1 MTKTLEIVNKFYYAN
16 SQKKSTK
23 TKICLNR
30 NEKFDIIMKRLS
42 ESENSDE
49 STEKNVRIDVIKAPV
64 ADPRVH
70 DKKFPFFRRPRII
83 GGFSVDA
90 DRKFVSDRSQMRFF
104 CPEKLKNSSQAGSSY
119 KRVNWDLNHGYDNVI
134 RKDQNFKK
142 DEAISFML
150 KWILQNKST
159 FQVINPQTNETM
171 PLTMLSTDFVCFRG
185 LLTTIMCSPYEKRDG
200 WQIFAVK
207 HKGTIYL
214 RQMDTEAQ
222 LKAEA
227 NKSEHQMRMC
237 SWGYKFEQYV
247 VEDLRNEKEESF
259 NENRKFPPVN
269 ENEEFCCMYRA
280 RLGSHSVVYGAE
292 MDGFR
297 LRTPSEGALN
307 LNDIDLNQDGH
318 FIELK
323 TTRTIDSPRLE
334 AR

>member
-142 DEAISFML
+142 DCAMAAA
-150 KWILQNKST
+150 K
-159 FQVINPQTNETM
+159 
-171 PLTMLSTDFVCFRG
+171 
-185 LLTTIMCSPYEKRDG
+185 
-200 WQIFAVK
+200 
-207 HKGTIYL
+207 
-214 RQMDTEAQ
+214 
-222 LKAEA
+222 
-227 NKSEHQMRMC
+227 
-237 SWGYKFEQYV
+237 
-247 VEDLRNEKEESF
+247 
-259 NENRKFPPVN
+259 
-269 ENEEFCCMYRA
+269 
-280 RLGSHSVVYGAE
+280 
-292 MDGFR
+292 
-297 LRTPSEGALN
+297 
-307 LNDIDLNQDGH
+307 
-318 FIELK
+318 
-323 TTRTIDSPRLE
+323 
-334 AR
+334 